1 MRFNLPVTSVEQT
14 FGEDQRLIS
23 ATDTASNITYCNAE
37 FAAMSGFSQAELIGS
52 PHNLVRH
59 PDMPPAVFQQMWQY
73 LKAGQSWMG
82 IVKNRCKNGNFYW
95 VSAYVTPILEG
106 GRVVGYESVRVKPT
120 RDQVRRAEALYAR
133 LREGKPAVSATR
145 RMAQFGQVLG
155 VPLLAGGAAL
165 AAQQWLPGWPAHGIT
180 LGLFGL
186 VGLWAHQRMG
196 QQLAQIA
203 RCSSNTFAD
212 PVVALTYSDALGPMA
227 QLQMILISEEA
238 RLKTALTRLS
248 DLAVQM
254 SEAAGDSSRL
264 SRHTESALLDQR
276 AETDMTAAA
285 MTEMAASIAEVARH
299 VHETAGQAHTANQL
313 AGQGNDVV
321 GTTRDAIQLL
331 ASTVSQINQAVTHL
345 AGQTEDI
352 SVAAEVI
359 RSIADQTNLL
369 ALNAAIEAARAGEQ
383 GRGFA
388 VVADEVRA
396 LAGKTRQSTLQIQGI
411 IESLRAGAVD
421 AVNIASLG
429 IDEAEQGVA
438 RVLEAQ
444 QALLGIR
451 AAVEHISDMSQQMAA
466 AAEEQSSVAESV
478 SEQINTVAGTVQHTA
493 QNANAAATRGAELEH
508 ISMGLRALV
517 ERFNR

>member
-1 MRFNLPVTSVEQT
+1 MRLNLPVTSIEQT
-14 FGEDQRLIS
+14 FGDDQRLIS

-59 PDMPPAVFQQMWQY
+59 PDMPAVVFQQMWQY

-106 GRVVGYESVRVKPT
+106 GRLVGYESVRVKPT
-120 RDQVRRAEALYAR
+120 REQVHRAEALYAR
-133 LREGKPAVSATR
+133 LREGKPAVASR
-145 RMAQFGQVLG
+145 RHLAQFAQVLCL
-155 VPLLAGGAAL
+155 PLLVGAAAIGAL
-165 AAQQWLPGWPAHGIT
+165 LVLPGWPGLGIT
-180 LGLFGL
+180 FGLFGL
-186 VGLWAHQRMG
+186 VGLWAHRRLA
-196 QQLAQIA
+196 QQLRQIVQ
-203 RCSSNTFAD
+203 CSGTTFAD
-212 PVVALTYSDALGPMA
+212 PVVALTYSDALGPAA

-248 DLAVQM
+248 DLAVQL
-254 SEAAGDSSRL
+254 SEAARDSSCL
-264 SRHTESALLDQR
+264 SRTTESALLEQR
-276 AETDMTAAA
+276 AESDLTATA
-285 MTEMAASIAEVARH
+285 MTEMTASIAEVARH
-299 VHETAGQAHTANQL
+299 VQDTAGEAHTVNQL
-313 AGQGNDVV
+313 AGQGSEVA
-321 GTTRDAIQLL
+321 GSMREAIQLL

-345 AGQTEDI
+345 AGQTQDI

-359 RSIADQTNLL
+359 RSIAEQTNLL

-411 IESLRAGAVD
+411 IDNLRAGAD
-421 AVNIASLG
+421 EAVSIASLG
-429 IDEAEQGVA
+429 IVEAEHGVA

-451 AAVEHISDMSQQMAA
+451 VAVERISDMSQQMATA
-466 AAEEQSSVAESV
+466 SQQQSSVAEEV
-478 SEQINTVAGTVQHTA
+478 CAQINSVAGSVQRTA
-493 QNANAAATRGAELEH
+493 HNANAAATRGAELEH
-508 ISMGLRALV
+508 IALGLRALV